1 MTGVAVTAALSHA
14 GDVPPGEKYSSDV
27 TIGTPL
33 VRAPGVKPVVEDRT
47 YLGYVASALVLALA
61 GGFLLA
67 VLLPLAI
74 TGTIPWETRVPQLTQ
89 AHGWAQL
96 QGWAGLFV
104 AGMAMRLIPRFAGRP
119 PVPGNVTLP
128 VLALL
133 VSGIVIRTVAQP
145 AITGTTGDVLMVIS
159 GVLGALGMVAVAAV
173 LAVTL
178 AKGRKRPEPW
188 RYFAWAGAAW
198 WAAWAVLTVVA
209 AVRAVDHNRFTPVLF
224 DDAVTWIVIF
234 GAVGNF
240 VWGVQSRS
248 VPVFFG
254 RKTPTLRR
262 AMAPG
267 VALNVGAVLILAS
280 TFGFG
285 DAASARLEGAGLVLA
300 GLASAALAPIA
311 GSVWGVAHRLRPRS
325 RAASRYV
332 LAANVTTLL
341 AGLLV
346 AWAGAASVLSGEFE
360 AYGLR
365 DAARHGFG
373 LGMITMLIFG
383 MAQLVAPIFA
393 LDRAE
398 ARRPRISD
406 VAPFWLLVAAVVL
419 RMGAG
424 LAYDAADAVPR
435 MHTAAL
441 AGIFAWVAIALF
453 ASNVLRARL
462 AEQRNK
468 RLLGFDKPAGE
479 HGTSPP
485 KQG

>member
-1 MTGVAVTAALSHA
+1 M
-14 GDVPPGEKYSSDV
+14 PPGEKYGSDV
-27 TIGTPL
+27 PIGTPL
-33 VRAPGVKPVVEDRT
+33 VRAPDVRPAVEDRS
-47 YLGYVASALVLALA
+47 YLWYIASALVMALA

-74 TGTIPWETRVPQLTQ
+74 TGVIPWETHVPQLTQ

-119 PVPGNVTLP
+119 PVPGTVTLP

-133 VSGIVIRTVAQP
+133 VGGIVLRTVAQP
-145 AITGTTGDVLMVIS
+145 AITGTAGEVLMV
-159 GVLGALGMVAVAAV
+159 VAGAGGSLGMLGVAAMLV
-173 LAVTL
+173 VTL

-198 WAAWAVLTVVA
+198 WAAWAVLGFA
-209 AVRAVDHNRFTPVLF
+209 AAWRAADHNRFTPALF
-224 DDAVTWIVIF
+224 DEALTWVVIF

-254 RKTPTLRR
+254 RKTPTVRR
-262 AMAPG
+262 ALGPG
-267 VALNVGAVLILAS
+267 IALNAGAALVAAS

-332 LAANVTTLL
+332 LAANVTTLV

-346 AWAGAASVLSGEFE
+346 AFAGAESALSGEFE

-398 ARRPRISD
+398 ARRARIAD

-424 LAYDAADAVPR
+424 LLFDVARTEPR

-441 AGIFAWVAIALF
+441 AGVLAWAAIALF
-453 ASNVLRARL
+453 ALTVVRARL
-462 AEQRNK
+462 AEQHNK
-468 RLLGFDKPAGE
+468 RRLGFDAPKDGA
-479 HGTSPP
+479 GTSPP
-485 KQG
+485 KRR